1 MTMASNTIASP
12 ASGIDVKAYG
22 RLLQKFVPKAIETE
36 AENDAA
42 LAIVEGLMKKAR
54 LSHEET
60 ALLEL
65 LAQLIERF
73 EERAYPMPDVEPAEA
88 LRELMEQ
95 NGLKA
100 ADLATEF
107 GSRAKVSQVLS
118 GKRSISKEQ
127 AKRLAARFH
136 VSPAVFI

>member
-1 MTMASNTIASP
+1 MQQP
-12 ASGIDVKAYG
+12 
-22 RLLQKFVPKAIETE
+22 RAIETE

-42 LAIVEGLMKKAR
+42 LAIVEGLMKKPR

-65 LAQLIERF
+65 LTQLIERF
-73 EERAYPMPDVEPAEA
+73 EERAYPMPVVEPVEA

-95 NGLKA
+95 NSLKA
-100 ADLATEF
+100 ADLAAEF
-107 GSRAKVSQVLS
+107 GSRAKVSEVLS
-118 GKRSISKEQ
+118 GKRGISKEQ
-127 AKRLAARFH
+127 AKRLGARFH